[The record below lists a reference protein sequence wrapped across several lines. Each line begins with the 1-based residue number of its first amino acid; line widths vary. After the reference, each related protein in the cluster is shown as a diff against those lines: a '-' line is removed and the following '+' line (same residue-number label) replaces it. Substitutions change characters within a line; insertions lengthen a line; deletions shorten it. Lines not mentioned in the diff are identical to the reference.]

1 LEERDDFSCCALAR
15 CSVLTLLT
23 LLVACCTQ
31 KSSLTITA
39 RDYNEVPAG
48 ESVDDEFEQQ
58 QHEENGST
66 ATTTS
71 LEPEHSSEAKDW
83 SSHIIKSQQRT
94 NTSW

>member
-1 LEERDDFSCCALAR
+1 VPSPVAR
-15 CSVLTLLT
+15 SVLTLL
-23 LLVACCTQ
+23 VARTQ

-48 ESVDDEFEQQ
+48 ESVDDESEQQ

-66 ATTTS
+66 TTTTS